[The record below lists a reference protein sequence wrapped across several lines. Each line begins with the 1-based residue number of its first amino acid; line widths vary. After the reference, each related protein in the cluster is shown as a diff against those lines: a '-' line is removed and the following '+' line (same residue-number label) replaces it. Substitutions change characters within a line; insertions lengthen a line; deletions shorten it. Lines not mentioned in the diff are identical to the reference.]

1 MEWFLTNCVLLRAQK
16 KMIWIFIK
24 AETMANKK
32 LQFFIFILT
41 LFIFSSCSSSFKVV
55 SDYDKENDFT
65 KYKTYNYIPQPFDT
79 VTMEPLVPLKRQR
92 RIEAGIDLQLEKLGY
107 RFSENPD
114 FLVSFFVKIT
124 QETRQGGA
132 YIGVGAPYMYSNSA
146 YSAKYGTQYYSG
158 NPYTY
163 AGGSYGWA
171 AARVSPSTYANGT
184 LMIDIV
190 DAKTAQLVWYSRASG
205 EISTEPKNAQRTID
219 KACGEAFTRFMWKV
233 E

>member
-1 MEWFLTNCVLLRAQK
+1 MIKKNLPFLITILVVFLL
-16 KMIWIFIK
+16 
-24 AETMANKK
+24 
-32 LQFFIFILT
+32 
-41 LFIFSSCSSSFKVV
+41 SSCGSSFKVV

-79 VTMEPLVPLKRQR
+79 VTMKPLVPLKRQR
-92 RIEAGIDLQLEKLGY
+92 RIEAGIDMQLEKLGY

-114 FLVSFFVKIT
+114 FLVSFYVKIK
-124 QETRQGGA
+124 QETRQGGV
-132 YIGVGAPYMYSNSA
+132 YIGVSAPYMYSNPA
-146 YSAKYGTQYYSG
+146 YNTHYGNRYYSG

-171 AARVSPSTYANGT
+171 AARVSPSTYASGT
-184 LMIDIV
+184 LMVDIV

-205 EISTEPKNAQRTID
+205 EISTDPKDAQRSID